1 MKTHHLWLILL
12 AVTFTFIVTFPSMG
26 QQSFDFISSVKKHR
40 TVPTDTISTGD
51 SIYIKKLE
59 CRSKETIVNQNP
71 MSQQDLVRGLLRAY
85 INFIS
90 DRYGMPRT
98 VLI

>member
-51 SIYIKKLE
+51 SIYIK
-59 CRSKETIVNQNP
+59 S
-71 MSQQDLVRGLLRAY
+71 
-85 INFIS
+85 
-90 DRYGMPRT
+90 
-98 VLI
+98 

>member
-71 MSQQDLVRGLLRAY
+71 MSQQDLVRGFASGSHTLVY
-85 INFIS
+85 PQSSTKHF
-90 DRYGMPRT
+90 T
-98 VLI
+98 

>member
-51 SIYIKKLE
+51 SIYIKKL
-59 CRSKETIVNQNP
+59 
-71 MSQQDLVRGLLRAY
+71 
-85 INFIS
+85 
-90 DRYGMPRT
+90 
-98 VLI
+98 